1 VRTDPIPVPDP
12 TYPAR
17 MLTVLDLLGVAV
29 FAASGALAAVHA
41 RLDVF
46 GVTVLAGVTALGGG
60 VVRDVLL
67 GITPPTTLRQWPYLV
82 VPLAVALLV
91 FRWHPA
97 VARLRRGVQLADAL
111 GLALFVTTGTTLALK
126 AGAPAVTAGLVGVIT
141 GVGGGVLRDVLLN
154 EIPTV
159 LRRDIYAIAAVGG
172 AAVVVAGD
180 RLGLPPVPVALVAAL
195 LVAGV
200 RVLALWRRWN
210 APVARARRRPER

>member
-1 VRTDPIPVPDP
+1 V
-12 TYPAR
+12 
-17 MLTVLDLLGVAV
+17 LLVLDLLGVAV

-46 GVTVLAGVTALGGG
+46 GVTVLAAVTALGGG
-60 VVRDVLL
+60 IVRDLLL
-67 GITPPTTLRQWPYLV
+67 GVAPPSTLRQWPYLV
-82 VPLAVALLV
+82 VPAVVALLV

-111 GLALFVTTGTTLALK
+111 GLALFVVTGTSTALAT
-126 AGAPAVTAGLVGVIT
+126 GAPAVTSALVGVIT
-141 GVGGGVLRDVLLN
+141 GVGGGVLRDLLLN

-159 LRRDIYAIAAVGG
+159 LRREIYALAAAGG
-172 AAVVVAGD
+172 AVVVVAGD
-180 RLGLPPVPVALVAAL
+180 AAGLPELPVALGAAL

-210 APVARARRRPER
+210 VPMPRP

>member
-1 VRTDPIPVPDP
+1 VL
-12 TYPAR
+12 Y
-17 MLTVLDLLGVAV
+17 VLDLLGVAV

-46 GVTVLAGVTALGGG
+46 GVTVLAAVTALGGG
-60 VVRDVLL
+60 IVRDVLL
-67 GITPPTTLRQWPYLV
+67 GVTPPSTLQQWPYLL
-82 VPLAVALLV
+82 VPAVVALIV

-111 GLALFVTTGTTLALK
+111 GLALFVTTGTAVALGT
-126 AGAPAVTAGLVGVIT
+126 GAPAVTAALVGVIT

-159 LRRDIYAIAAVGG
+159 LRRDVYAIAGAAG

-180 RLGLPPVPVALVAAL
+180 ALRLDQVPVALGAAL
-195 LVAGV
+195 LVAV
-200 RVLALWRRWN
+200 IRILALWRRWN
-210 APVARARRRPER
+210 VPLPRLGR

>member
-1 VRTDPIPVPDP
+1 
-12 TYPAR
+12 
-17 MLTVLDLLGVAV
+17 MLLVLDLLGVAV

-46 GVTVLAGVTALGGG
+46 GVIVLATLTALGGG
-60 VVRDVLL
+60 IVRDVLL
-67 GITPPTTLRQWPYLV
+67 GITPPSTLRQWPYLL
-82 VPLAVALLV
+82 VPAAVALLV

-111 GLALFVTTGTTLALK
+111 GLALFVTTGTVTALD
-126 AGAPAVTAGLVGVIT
+126 AGAPAVTAALVGVIT
-141 GVGGGVLRDVLLN
+141 GVGGGVLRDVLLR

-159 LRRDIYAIAAVGG
+159 LRREIYALAAVSG
-172 AAVVVAGD
+172 AAVVVVGD
-180 RLGLPPVPVALVAAL
+180 ALGLPQLPVALGAAV

-210 APVARARRRPER
+210 APTPRT

>member
-1 VRTDPIPVPDP
+1 
-12 TYPAR
+12 
-17 MLTVLDLLGVAV
+17 MLLVLDLLGVAV

-46 GVTVLAGVTALGGG
+46 GVIVLATVTALGGG
-60 VVRDVLL
+60 IVRDVLL
-67 GITPPTTLRQWPYLV
+67 GVPPATLRQWPYLA
-82 VPLAVALLV
+82 VPAVVALVV

-97 VARLRRGVQLADAL
+97 VARLRRGVQLADAF
-111 GLALFVTTGTTLALK
+111 GLALFVVTGTSVALA
-126 AGAPAVTAGLVGVIT
+126 AGAPAITATLVGVLT

-159 LRRDIYAIAAVGG
+159 LRREIYALAAVGG
-172 AAVVVAGD
+172 AVVVVAGD
-180 RLGLPPVPVALVAAL
+180 AAGLPTLPVALGAAV

-210 APVARARRRPER
+210 APVPR

>member
-1 VRTDPIPVPDP
+1 
-12 TYPAR
+12 
-17 MLTVLDLLGVAV
+17 MLAVLDLIGVGV

-46 GVTVLAGVTALGGG
+46 GVVVLAAVTALGGG
-60 VVRDVLL
+60 IVRDLLL
-67 GITPPTTLRQWPYLV
+67 GVTPPSTLRQWPSLLV
-82 VPLAVALLV
+82 PAVVALVV

-111 GLALFVTTGTTLALK
+111 GLALFVTTGTTVALATD
-126 AGAPAVTAGLVGVIT
+126 APAITAALVGVIT

-159 LRRDIYAIAAVGG
+159 LRRDIYAIAAAGG
-172 AAVVVAGD
+172 AVVVVAGD
-180 RLGLPPVPVALVAAL
+180 RLGWPQVPVALGAAL
-195 LVAGV
+195 LVAVV

-210 APVARARRRPER
+210 APVARTER